1 MTFTRLNAN
10 SELVTMCIAYGVLIL
25 GDALAMLIFGLFINR
40 GQRHIYWLAVMVVVL
55 NTIIMIFD
63 QVGVIDFFFSL
74 INAMILLI
82 LLTAHKEFI
91 VQ

>member
-1 MTFTRLNAN
+1 MF
-10 SELVTMCIAYGVLIL
+10 

-40 GQRHIYWLAVMVVVL
+40 GQRYIYCLAVIVVVL
-55 NTIIMIFD
+55 NMIVMIFD
-63 QVGVIDFFFSL
+63 QVGVIDIFFSL